1 MELKKPNI
9 GVVYEDDT
17 ERQTWAVRRDTR
29 MHQERRQDLR
39 NAVQAVIYVA
49 LGIAI
54 CVDSTRP
61 NESGNWGIVLYFIVQ
76 AIGVLMLMSG
86 MGSVRKIGKKLNG

>member
-39 NAVQAVIYVA
+39 NAVQAVVYVA
-49 LGIAI
+49 IGIAV
-54 CVDSTRP
+54 CVTSTKP
-61 NESGNWGIVLYFIVQ
+61 DGESNWMIPLYFAFQILG
-76 AIGVLMLMSG
+76 ALIIISG
-86 MGSVRKIGKKLNG
+86 MGSVGKIGKKLNG